1 MSDTRTEAIAAV
13 LLLFSACGGGSSPS
27 SPASSSDYPAVKGV
41 YGSYASI
48 SDGSSEQRWIAGD
61 GTSTTTSCRAV
72 TTITQT
78 GAQFSGT
85 VDRLAPCA
93 SQATFTGEVARD
105 GSIRFTLTQ
114 ARWAAC
120 SATGPGQYSGIV
132 VLGSLLANGRVS
144 VLCDDGRAL
153 TIEEQI
159 TGKLPVPPTTG

>member
-1 MSDTRTEAIAAV
+1 MSDTRTGALAAV
-13 LLLFSACGGGSSPS
+13 LLLFSACGGGSSSPS
-27 SPASSSDYPAVKGV
+27 SSSSDYPAVKGV
-41 YGSYASI
+41 YGSYGGLSEGASA
-48 SDGSSEQRWIAGD
+48 QRWISAD
-61 GTSTTTSCRAV
+61 GTATTTSCGAV

-114 ARWAAC
+114 ARWGAC

-132 VLGSLLANGRVS
+132 VLGSLLANGRIGVS
-144 VLCDDGRAL
+144 CDDGRTL